1 MSEQQKK
8 MEQRLSSRELQ
19 VLNRLSDK
27 DLHHQYLNTNQQMSN
42 QQQLFDF
49 ISDKGKISLKS
60 YFDQKGSI
68 EFLNGKSEAMQK
80 IELNEFI
87 IEDNNEK
94 EKEAKGTKKE
104 KRVKFIDEKNKCE
117 EIKNIIS
124 NVPLNNVN
132 IKNNRTHKDNIKQIL
147 KEKNSIKKKTEKE
160 EESKNNNNAN
170 DIIDIRS
177 NVNSNYKIINS
188 KRNYKAYILDDNE
201 KSIDSQITVNSKL
214 FNNYKDYQKSKKLLS
229 REDLPLFEELL
240 SLLKANKK

>member
-1 MSEQQKK
+1 MSEQKK

-27 DLHHQYLNTNQQMSN
+27 DLNHQYLNTNQQMSN

-60 YFDQKGSI
+60 YYDQKGSI
-68 EFLNGKSEAMQK
+68 EFLKGMSEAMQK

-94 EKEAKGTKKE
+94 EKEAKGKKKE
-104 KRVKFIDEKNKCE
+104 KRVKFIDEKNNFE
-117 EIKNIIS
+117 EIKNNIS

-132 IKNNRTHKDNIKQIL
+132 IKNNRTHKDNIKQLL
-147 KEKNSIKKKTEKE
+147 KDKNSIKKKTEKE
-160 EESKNNNNAN
+160 EESKNNNNAT
-170 DIIDIRS
+170 DIVDLRS

-188 KRNYKAYILDDNE
+188 KINNKAYILNDNE

-214 FNNYKDYQKSKKLLS
+214 FNNYKEYQKSKKLLS
-229 REDLPLFEELL
+229 REDLPLIEELL

>member
-27 DLHHQYLNTNQQMSN
+27 DLNHQYLNTNQQMSN

-60 YFDQKGSI
+60 YYDQKGSI
-68 EFLNGKSEAMQK
+68 EFLKGMSEAMQK

-94 EKEAKGTKKE
+94 EKEAKGKKKE
-104 KRVKFIDEKNKCE
+104 KRVKFIDEKNNFE
-117 EIKNIIS
+117 EIKNNIS

-132 IKNNRTHKDNIKQIL
+132 IKNIRTHKDNIKQLL
-147 KEKNSIKKKTEKE
+147 KDKNSIKKKTEKE
-160 EESKNNNNAN
+160 EESKNNNNAT
-170 DIIDIRS
+170 DIVDLRS

-188 KRNYKAYILDDNE
+188 KRNNKAYILDDNE

-214 FNNYKDYQKSKKLLS
+214 FNNYKEYQKSKKLLS
-229 REDLPLFEELL
+229 REDLPLIEELL

>member
-1 MSEQQKK
+1 MSEQKK

-19 VLNRLSDK
+19 VLNRISDK
-27 DLHHQYLNTNQQMSN
+27 DLNHQYLNTNQQMSN

-60 YFDQKGSI
+60 YYDQKGSI
-68 EFLNGKSEAMQK
+68 EFLKGMSEAMQK

-94 EKEAKGTKKE
+94 EKEAKGKKKE
-104 KRVKFIDEKNKCE
+104 KRVKFIDEKNNFE
-117 EIKNIIS
+117 EIKNNIS

-132 IKNNRTHKDNIKQIL
+132 IKNIRTHKDNIKQLL
-147 KEKNSIKKKTEKE
+147 KDKNSIKKKTEKE
-160 EESKNNNNAN
+160 EESKNNNNAT
-170 DIIDIRS
+170 DIVDLRS

-188 KRNYKAYILDDNE
+188 KRNNKAYILDDNE

-214 FNNYKDYQKSKKLLS
+214 FNNYKEYQKSKKLLS
-229 REDLPLFEELL
+229 REDLPLIEELL

>member
-27 DLHHQYLNTNQQMSN
+27 DLNHQYLNTNQQMSN

-60 YFDQKGSI
+60 YYDQKGSI
-68 EFLNGKSEAMQK
+68 EFLKGMSEAMQK

-94 EKEAKGTKKE
+94 EKEAKGKKKE
-104 KRVKFIDEKNKCE
+104 KRVKFIDEKNNFE
-117 EIKNIIS
+117 EIKNNIS

-132 IKNNRTHKDNIKQIL
+132 IKNIRTHKDNIKQLL
-147 KEKNSIKKKTEKE
+147 KDKNSIKKKTEKE
-160 EESKNNNNAN
+160 EESKNNNNAT
-170 DIIDIRS
+170 DIVDLRS

-188 KRNYKAYILDDNE
+188 LIINGGSLVYVGLFMYIC
-201 KSIDSQITVNSKL
+201 KSQIS
-214 FNNYKDYQKSKKLLS
+214 
-229 REDLPLFEELL
+229 
-240 SLLKANKK
+240 